1 MKYEVQIESIF
12 NKFIQNTVCGKQLNE
27 YQLTAVKNYFQK
39 CWETGYAQGYA
50 DRIYDENEEDSDL
63 NNSDNVSEYYDNGY
77 DTRTA
82 EKWMDDLSNGL
93 NS

>member
-1 MKYEVQIESIF
+1 MKYEAQVESIF

-50 DRIYDENEEDSDL
+50 DSIYENQSQDNDL
-63 NNSDNVSEYYDNGY
+63 DNTDNTRAN
-77 DTRTA
+77 DT
-82 EKWMDDLSNGL
+82 WMDDVLDLSN
-93 NS
+93 N

>member
-1 MKYEVQIESIF
+1 MKYAVQVESIF

-50 DRIYDENEEDSDL
+50 DGFYEDQSHENDP
-63 NNSDNVSEYYDNGY
+63 DNPDNISEYYDNGY

-82 EKWMDDLSNGL
+82 EKWMDDLSNEL